1 MPRMP
6 EREER
11 DKGKLWS
18 EYRRV
23 DQPGRRIILG
33 YILNME
39 P

>member
-1 MPRMP
+1 MPR
-6 EREER
+6 ETER
-11 DKGKLWS
+11 DKQNLWT

-23 DQPGRRIILG
+23 GQAGRRIILG